1 MNSKYCELNRPH
13 STDCR
18 ICDIFISLIYSY
30 YHKKNKNKK
39 ILLGRGVLGVWWVI
53 YGFWG
58 FFFCNVGDRGRV
70 GMLLFKKKDIICTLI
85 LFFLQV

>member
-30 YHKKNKNKK
+30 THRKKKKNPPWK
-39 ILLGRGVLGVWWVI
+39 GGVRCLVGYLWV
-53 YGFWG
+53 FWL

>member
-30 YHKKNKNKK
+30 THRKKKNPPWK
-39 ILLGRGVLGVWWVI
+39 GGVRCLVGYLWF
-53 YGFWG
+53 FWC
-58 FFFCNVGDRGRV
+58 FFCNVGDRGRV
-70 GMLLFKKKDIICTLI
+70 GMLLFKKEDIICTLI